1 MRLAFA
7 DDIVRGV
14 GELAELA
21 RREEGSLL
29 TDVNRM
35 VADPLETARGDDHAQ
50 APLEVLR
57 AELDHALTMAMV
69 EDLSCT
75 HFSYEVTTT
84 PKARAAAEL
93 RDHFERWG
101 TLPRYNEA
109 GPAHHEGA
117 VLRAGGSP

>member
-1 MRLAFA
+1 MHLRFENKHVQAVPEKPGMFCLW
-7 DDIVRGV
+7 DHTHLVYV
-14 GELAELA
+14 G
-21 RREEGSLL
+21 R
-29 TDVNRM
+29 
-35 VADPLETARGDDHAQ
+35 TAPRSN
-50 APLEVLR
+50 LR

-84 PKARAAAEL
+84 PKTRAAAEL

-109 GPAHHEGA
+109 GPAHHEGT
-117 VLRAGGSP
+117 VLRSGESP